1 MNNPEVFFECG
12 QIKEVLTMSQTYHKV
27 GFIAFG
33 QRGQQLAETLIN
45 YLPEY
50 GAPFAVADLRK
61 NPVVS
66 PLFSFRCPDIQYF
79 TDYHDLLQIPEIDSV
94 IISTYE
100 TTHVQIV
107 KDAISAGKAVYCEK
121 PIVPDLQS
129 AEDLYNFVTSR
140 DCFFKI
146 GLNLPNFP
154 VSLKLKELLDNK
166 IIGDLIMIRNAT
178 DVGQN
183 FARNFLIN
191 KFSCKRGNFIT
202 AKLTHDTDLL
212 QYLANSYAETVWGVT
227 DNFMWCRH
235 GEAPMTDDTA
245 MMAGVLNNGVMFAQ
259 ALTSCGAHYER
270 NIHLFGTKGEIKAE
284 IHGAEVLV
292 RHANALEEKIPAP
305 NLNGGGHNGA
315 DLVTLRD
322 FLDYIDAGIPKA
334 SDPERILSSVMI
346 PMAAMEKTLVQTG
359 EWYRS
364 IVKG

>member
-1 MNNPEVFFECG
+1 MA
-12 QIKEVLTMSQTYHKV
+12 QTYHKV

-50 GAPFAVADLRK
+50 GTPVAVADLRP

-66 PLFSFRCPDIQYF
+66 PLISFRCPDMKYV
-79 TDYHDLLQIPEIDSV
+79 TDYHELLAMPEIDSV

-100 TTHVQIV
+100 TTHVQIT
-107 KDAISAGKAVYCEK
+107 KDAIAAGKAVYCEK
-121 PIVPDLQS
+121 PIVPDLES
-129 AEDLYNFVTSR
+129 AEELYRFVTGR
-140 DCFFKI
+140 KCFFKI

-154 VSLKLKELLDNK
+154 VSLKLKELLDQK
-166 IIGDLIMIRNAT
+166 IIGDLIMVRNAT

-202 AKLTHDTDLL
+202 AKTTHDTDLL
-212 QYLANSYAETVWGVT
+212 QYLAGSYAETVWGKT
-227 DNFMWCRH
+227 ANFMWRRH
-235 GEAPMTDDTA
+235 GEPPMTDDTA
-245 MMAGVLNNGVMFAQ
+245 VMAGVLHSGVMFTQ
-259 ALTSCGAHYER
+259 TLTSSGSRYER
-270 NIHLFGTKGEIKAE
+270 NIHFFGTKGEILAP
-284 IHGAEVLV
+284 IHGNSILI
-292 RHANALEEKIPAP
+292 RYSNGLEENVAAP

-315 DLVTLRD
+315 DFVTLRN
-322 FLDYIDAGIPKA
+322 FFDYLDAGIPEA

-346 PMAAMEKTLVQTG
+346 PMAAMKNELVQTG

-364 IVKG
+364 IIGKK